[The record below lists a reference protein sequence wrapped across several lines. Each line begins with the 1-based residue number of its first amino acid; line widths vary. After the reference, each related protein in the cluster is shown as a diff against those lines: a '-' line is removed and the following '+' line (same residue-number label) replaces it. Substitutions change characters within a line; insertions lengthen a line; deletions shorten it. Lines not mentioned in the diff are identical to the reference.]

1 MNSKF
6 TNDKL
11 VPNGDKVLLRFGL
24 TETRNNDH
32 SFLACL
38 ADIYSLKHTEVVD
51 DEELRKILADK
62 VTLDLYVSL
71 HNGSI
76 ASIFQPEEKRK
87 VDINKYTN
95 TELYKYI
102 DYCFINKD
110 DEWYNKK
117 YFLLF
122 LAGSGYIILSNR
134 PQKIVG
140 DKLYDKVFCIDGIYR
155 NITSY
160 L

>member
-1 MNSKF
+1 MIYIFFKPNINDNKNKKIHNFVKEFIKIDKNYCSKN
-6 TNDKL
+6 TIYMKIYKNI
-11 VPNGDKVLLRFGL
+11 VLNKNL
-24 TETRNNDH
+24 
-32 SFLACL
+32 
-38 ADIYSLKHTEVVD
+38 
-51 DEELRKILADK
+51 
-62 VTLDLYVSL
+62 
-71 HNGSI
+71 
-76 ASIFQPEEKRK
+76 
-87 VDINKYTN
+87 DINKKKFILSDEIKILFDNIIQIKNNRTN
-95 TELYKYI
+95 VQHEKINSLNYLELYKYI

-110 DEWYNKK
+110 DQWYNKK

-155 NITSY
+155 NIASY

>member
-1 MNSKF
+1 MIYIFFKPNINDNKNKKIHNFVKEFIKIDKNYCSK
-6 TNDKL
+6 N
-11 VPNGDKVLLRFGL
+11 
-24 TETRNNDH
+24 
-32 SFLACL
+32 
-38 ADIYSLKHTEVVD
+38 
-51 DEELRKILADK
+51 
-62 VTLDLYVSL
+62 DLYMKIYK
-71 HNGSI
+71 SI
-76 ASIFQPEEKRK
+76 VLNKNL
-87 VDINKYTN
+87 DINKKKFILNGDIKILFDNIIQIKNNRTN
-95 TELYKYI
+95 IQHEKINSLNYLELYKYI

-110 DEWYNKK
+110 DQWYNKK

-122 LAGSGYIILSNR
+122 LAGYGYIILSNK

>member
-1 MNSKF
+1 MIYIFFKPNINDNKHKKIHNFVKEFIKIDKNYCSK
-6 TNDKL
+6 N
-11 VPNGDKVLLRFGL
+11 
-24 TETRNNDH
+24 
-32 SFLACL
+32 
-38 ADIYSLKHTEVVD
+38 DIYM
-51 DEELRKILADK
+51 KIYKNIVLNK
-62 VTLDLYVSL
+62 
-71 HNGSI
+71 N
-76 ASIFQPEEKRK
+76 
-87 VDINKYTN
+87 VDINKKKFILTGDIKILFDNIIQIKNNRTN
-95 TELYKYI
+95 VQHEKINSLNYLELYKYI

-110 DEWYNKK
+110 DQWYNKK

-122 LAGSGYIILSNR
+122 LAESGYISLSNR